1 MKKLKKLGETFRGA
15 RGTYLVTKG
24 HIDKY
29 DLFLNE
35 NYLQKKDDG
44 DLYYSFMFIQAFQFK
59 KDAFKRVEELETEY
73 IHSEEFVESQVA
85 SGLMTEEEARD
96 LRKPKK
102 VSWFEGYETSK
113 ENL

>member
-1 MKKLKKLGETFRGA
+1 MKKLTKLGETFRGA

-29 DLFLNE
+29 ELYLNE
-35 NYLQKKDDG
+35 SPMPYFKKDDG
-44 DLYYSFMFIQAFQFK
+44 QLYCSFMFIQAFQFK

-85 SGLMTEEEARD
+85 SGLMSEEEARE
-96 LRKPKK
+96 RIKPKK
-102 VSWFEGYETSK
+102 VTWMEGYKPLTD
-113 ENL
+113 